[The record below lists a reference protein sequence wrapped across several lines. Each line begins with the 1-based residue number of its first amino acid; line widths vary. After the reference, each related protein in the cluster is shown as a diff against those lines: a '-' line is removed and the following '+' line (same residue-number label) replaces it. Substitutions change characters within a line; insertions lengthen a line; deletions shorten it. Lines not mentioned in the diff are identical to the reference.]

1 MNAGG
6 GSLEEP
12 SEKTSSVL
20 SDHGEAGL
28 VGPVLKA
35 LKFAAQKHTRQRRK
49 DSEASPYV
57 NHLIDIAEILAGVG
71 GVSDLATLQAAILH
85 DTIEDTQTTADELEN
100 MFGSEVRRLIEEVT
114 DDKRLPKSE
123 RKRLQIEHAPYL
135 STRAKLIKIADKI
148 SNVRDVTHAPPTE
161 WTLLRRQEYL
171 DWTERV
177 VSGCRGYNQALENL
191 YDRTLAGGRQVLVGQ
206 CQDI

>member
-1 MNAGG
+1 
-6 GSLEEP
+6 LEKP
-12 SEKTSSVL
+12 SETTKNIL
-20 SDHGEAGL
+20 SDQREAGL

-49 DSEASPYV
+49 DSDASPYV

-71 GVSDLATLQAAILH
+71 GIADITTLQGAILH
-85 DTIEDTQTTADELEN
+85 DTIEDTQTTADELESV
-100 MFGSEVRRLIEEVT
+100 FGSEVRRLIQEVT
-114 DDKRLPKSE
+114 DDKRLPKLE

-161 WTLLRRQEYL
+161 WTLLRRREYL

-177 VSGCRGYNQALENL
+177 VSGCRGCNHALESL
-191 YDRTLAGGRQVLVGQ
+191 YDRTLAAGRQILVRQGQ
-206 CQDI
+206 QT